1 MIKVNYNET
10 TGKVIGFD
18 KAMTPYIEITEE
30 QRRQPLP
37 DKYSYYA
44 VENGEFVI
52 KRRTPSEAETKADSI
67 ASIKKSDV
75 DITTNISEDG
85 MRVSKG
91 GEVVL
96 TANNGGVEA
105 RNLHATTYLII
116 GENSRFEDY
125 DNGSRTGCFWIRG

>member
-52 KRRTPSEAETKADSI
+52 KRRMPSEAETKADSI
-67 ASIKKSDV
+67 ASINQQIRELQGKLAATDYQALKYSEGW
-75 DITTNISEDG
+75 ITEKDYTEI
-85 MRVSKG
+85 K
-91 GEVVL
+91 
-96 TANNGGVEA
+96 ANRQSWRDAINQLQAQLKE
-105 RNLHATTYLII
+105 
-116 GENSRFEDY
+116 EE
-125 DNGSRTGCFWIRG
+125 

>member
-1 MIKVNYNET
+1 MIKVNYNEI

-52 KRRTPSEAETKADSI
+52 KRRTPCEAETKADTI
-67 ASIKKSDV
+67 ASINQQIRELQGKLSATDYQALKYSEGW
-75 DITTNISEDG
+75 ITEKDYMEI
-85 MRVSKG
+85 K
-91 GEVVL
+91 
-96 TANNGGVEA
+96 ANRQSWRDTINQLQAQLKE
-105 RNLHATTYLII
+105 
-116 GENSRFEDY
+116 EE
-125 DNGSRTGCFWIRG
+125 

>member
-18 KAMTPYIEITEE
+18 RAMTPYIEITEE

-52 KRRTPSEAETKADSI
+52 KRRTPSEAETKADTV
-67 ASIKKSDV
+67 ASINQQIRELQGKLAATDYQALKYSEGW
-75 DITTNISEDG
+75 ITEKDYTEI
-85 MRVSKG
+85 K
-91 GEVVL
+91 
-96 TANNGGVEA
+96 ANRQSWRDAINQLQAQLKE
-105 RNLHATTYLII
+105 
-116 GENSRFEDY
+116 EE
-125 DNGSRTGCFWIRG
+125 

>member
-52 KRRTPSEAETKADSI
+52 KRRTPSEAETKADTI
-67 ASIKKSDV
+67 ASINQQIRELQGKLAATDYQALEYSEGW
-75 DITTNISEDG
+75 ITEKDYMEI
-85 MRVSKG
+85 K
-91 GEVVL
+91 
-96 TANNGGVEA
+96 ANRQSWRDAINQLQAQLKE
-105 RNLHATTYLII
+105 
-116 GENSRFEDY
+116 EE
-125 DNGSRTGCFWIRG
+125 

>member
-1 MIKVNYNET
+1 MIKVNYDEA

-52 KRRTPSEAETKADSI
+52 KRRTPSEAETKADTI
-67 ASIKKSDV
+67 ASINQQIRELQGKLSATDYQALKYSEGW
-75 DITTNISEDG
+75 ITE
-85 MRVSKG
+85 
-91 GEVVL
+91 
-96 TANNGGVEA
+96 
-105 RNLHATTYLII
+105 
-116 GENSRFEDY
+116 EDY
-125 DNGSRTGCFWIRG
+125 TEIKANRQSWRDAINQLQAQLKEEE

>member
-1 MIKVNYNET
+1 MIKVNYNEA

-67 ASIKKSDV
+67 ASINQQIRELQGKLAATDYQALKYSEGW
-75 DITTNISEDG
+75 ITEKDYTEI
-85 MRVSKG
+85 K
-91 GEVVL
+91 
-96 TANNGGVEA
+96 ANRQSWRDTINQLQAQLKE
-105 RNLHATTYLII
+105 
-116 GENSRFEDY
+116 EE
-125 DNGSRTGCFWIRG
+125 

>member
-67 ASIKKSDV
+67 ASINQQIRELQGKLAATDYQALKY
-75 DITTNISEDG
+75 SEGWIAEKDYTEI
-85 MRVSKG
+85 K
-91 GEVVL
+91 
-96 TANNGGVEA
+96 ANRQSWRDAINQLQAQLKE
-105 RNLHATTYLII
+105 
-116 GENSRFEDY
+116 EE
-125 DNGSRTGCFWIRG
+125 

>member
-67 ASIKKSDV
+67 ASINQQIRELQDKLSATDYQALKYSEGW
-75 DITTNISEDG
+75 ITEKDYTEI
-85 MRVSKG
+85 K
-91 GEVVL
+91 
-96 TANNGGVEA
+96 ANRQSWRDAINQLQAQLKE
-105 RNLHATTYLII
+105 
-116 GENSRFEDY
+116 EE
-125 DNGSRTGCFWIRG
+125 

>member
-1 MIKVNYNET
+1 MIKVNYNEI

-52 KRRTPSEAETKADSI
+52 KRRTPSEAETKADTV
-67 ASIKKSDV
+67 ASINQQIRELQGKLSATDYQALKYSEGW
-75 DITTNISEDG
+75 ITEKDYTEI
-85 MRVSKG
+85 K
-91 GEVVL
+91 
-96 TANNGGVEA
+96 ANRQSWRDAINQLQAQLKE
-105 RNLHATTYLII
+105 
-116 GENSRFEDY
+116 EE
-125 DNGSRTGCFWIRG
+125 

>member
-1 MIKVNYNET
+1 MIKVNYDET

-67 ASIKKSDV
+67 ASINQQIRELQGKLSATDYQALKYSEGW
-75 DITTNISEDG
+75 ITEKDYTEI
-85 MRVSKG
+85 K
-91 GEVVL
+91 
-96 TANNGGVEA
+96 ANRQSWRDAINQLQAQLKE
-105 RNLHATTYLII
+105 
-116 GENSRFEDY
+116 EE
-125 DNGSRTGCFWIRG
+125 

>member
-44 VENGEFVI
+44 VENGEFMI
-52 KRRTPSEAETKADSI
+52 KCRTPSEAETKADTV
-67 ASIKKSDV
+67 ASINQQIRELQDKLSATDYQALKYSEGW
-75 DITTNISEDG
+75 ITEKDYTEI
-85 MRVSKG
+85 K
-91 GEVVL
+91 
-96 TANNGGVEA
+96 ANRQSWRDTINQLQAQLKE
-105 RNLHATTYLII
+105 
-116 GENSRFEDY
+116 EE
-125 DNGSRTGCFWIRG
+125 

>member
-52 KRRTPSEAETKADSI
+52 KRRTPSEAETKADTV
-67 ASIKKSDV
+67 ASINQQIRELQSKLSATDYQALKYSEGW
-75 DITTNISEDG
+75 ITEKDYTEI
-85 MRVSKG
+85 K
-91 GEVVL
+91 
-96 TANNGGVEA
+96 ANRQSWRDTINQLQAQLKE
-105 RNLHATTYLII
+105 
-116 GENSRFEDY
+116 EE
-125 DNGSRTGCFWIRG
+125 

>member
-18 KAMTPYIEITEE
+18 RAMTPYIEITEE

-67 ASIKKSDV
+67 ASINQQIRELQGKLAATDYQALKYSEGW
-75 DITTNISEDG
+75 ITEKDYTEI
-85 MRVSKG
+85 K
-91 GEVVL
+91 
-96 TANNGGVEA
+96 ANRQSWRDAINQLQAQLE
-105 RNLHATTYLII
+105 
-116 GENSRFEDY
+116 EEE
-125 DNGSRTGCFWIRG
+125 

>member
-52 KRRTPSEAETKADSI
+52 KRKTPSEAETKADTV
-67 ASIKKSDV
+67 ASINQQIRELQGKLAATDYQALKYSEGW
-75 DITTNISEDG
+75 ITEKDYTEIKANRQSWRDTINQLQAQLKE
-85 MRVSKG
+85 
-91 GEVVL
+91 GE
-96 TANNGGVEA
+96 
-105 RNLHATTYLII
+105 
-116 GENSRFEDY
+116 
-125 DNGSRTGCFWIRG
+125 

>member
-1 MIKVNYNET
+1 MIKVNYDET

-67 ASIKKSDV
+67 ASINQQIRELQVKLSATDYQALKYSEGW
-75 DITTNISEDG
+75 ITEKDYTEI
-85 MRVSKG
+85 K
-91 GEVVL
+91 
-96 TANNGGVEA
+96 ANRQSWRDAINQLQAQLKE
-105 RNLHATTYLII
+105 
-116 GENSRFEDY
+116 EE
-125 DNGSRTGCFWIRG
+125 

>member
-1 MIKVNYNET
+1 MEVNWGNVESYSEVQSVNET

-52 KRRTPSEAETKADSI
+52 KRRTPSEAETKADTV
-67 ASIKKSDV
+67 ASINQQIRELQGKLAATDYQAIKYSEGW
-75 DITTNISEDG
+75 ITEKDYTEI
-85 MRVSKG
+85 K
-91 GEVVL
+91 
-96 TANNGGVEA
+96 ANRQSWRDTINQLQAQLKE
-105 RNLHATTYLII
+105 
-116 GENSRFEDY
+116 EE
-125 DNGSRTGCFWIRG
+125 

>member
-52 KRRTPSEAETKADSI
+52 KRRTPSEAETKADTI
-67 ASIKKSDV
+67 ASINQQIRELQGKLSATDYQALKYSEGW
-75 DITTNISEDG
+75 ITEKDYTEI
-85 MRVSKG
+85 K
-91 GEVVL
+91 
-96 TANNGGVEA
+96 ANRQSWRDTINQLQAQLKE
-105 RNLHATTYLII
+105 
-116 GENSRFEDY
+116 EE
-125 DNGSRTGCFWIRG
+125 

>member
-10 TGKVIGFD
+10 TGKVIGFN

-52 KRRTPSEAETKADSI
+52 KRRTPSEAETKADTV
-67 ASIKKSDV
+67 ASINQQIRELQDKLSATDYQALKYSEGW
-75 DITTNISEDG
+75 ITEKDYTEI
-85 MRVSKG
+85 K
-91 GEVVL
+91 
-96 TANNGGVEA
+96 ANRQSWRDTINQLQAQLKE
-105 RNLHATTYLII
+105 
-116 GENSRFEDY
+116 EE
-125 DNGSRTGCFWIRG
+125 

>member
-52 KRRTPSEAETKADSI
+52 KRRTPSEAETKADTI
-67 ASIKKSDV
+67 ASINQQIRELQGKLAATDYQALKY
-75 DITTNISEDG
+75 SEGWIAEKDYTEI
-85 MRVSKG
+85 K
-91 GEVVL
+91 
-96 TANNGGVEA
+96 ANRQSWRDAINQLQAQLE
-105 RNLHATTYLII
+105 
-116 GENSRFEDY
+116 EEE
-125 DNGSRTGCFWIRG
+125 

>member
-1 MIKVNYNET
+1 MIKVNYNEI

-52 KRRTPSEAETKADSI
+52 KRRTPSEAETKADTI
-67 ASIKKSDV
+67 ASINQQIRELQGKLAATDYQALKYSEGW
-75 DITTNISEDG
+75 ITEKDYTEI
-85 MRVSKG
+85 K
-91 GEVVL
+91 
-96 TANNGGVEA
+96 ANRQSWRDTINQLQAQLKE
-105 RNLHATTYLII
+105 
-116 GENSRFEDY
+116 EE
-125 DNGSRTGCFWIRG
+125 

>member
-52 KRRTPSEAETKADSI
+52 KRRTPSEAETKADTI
-67 ASIKKSDV
+67 ASINQQIRELQGKLAATDYQALKYSEGW
-75 DITTNISEDG
+75 ITEKDYTEI
-85 MRVSKG
+85 K
-91 GEVVL
+91 
-96 TANNGGVEA
+96 ANRQSWRDTINQLQAQLKE
-105 RNLHATTYLII
+105 
-116 GENSRFEDY
+116 EE
-125 DNGSRTGCFWIRG
+125 

>member
-52 KRRTPSEAETKADSI
+52 KRRTPSEAETKADTI
-67 ASIKKSDV
+67 ASINQQIRELQSKLAATDYQALKYSEGW
-75 DITTNISEDG
+75 ITEKDYTEI
-85 MRVSKG
+85 K
-91 GEVVL
+91 
-96 TANNGGVEA
+96 ANRQSWRDAINQLQAQLKE
-105 RNLHATTYLII
+105 
-116 GENSRFEDY
+116 EE
-125 DNGSRTGCFWIRG
+125 

>member
-52 KRRTPSEAETKADSI
+52 KRKTPSEAETKADTI
-67 ASIKKSDV
+67 ASINQQIRELQGKLAATDYQALKYSEGW
-75 DITTNISEDG
+75 ITEKDYTEI
-85 MRVSKG
+85 K
-91 GEVVL
+91 
-96 TANNGGVEA
+96 ANRQSWRDTINQLQAQLE
-105 RNLHATTYLII
+105 
-116 GENSRFEDY
+116 EEE
-125 DNGSRTGCFWIRG
+125 

>member
-10 TGKVIGFD
+10 TGKVIGFN

-30 QRRQPLP
+30 QRRQSLP

-67 ASIKKSDV
+67 ASINQQIRELQGKLSATDYQALKYSEGW
-75 DITTNISEDG
+75 ITEKDYTEI
-85 MRVSKG
+85 K
-91 GEVVL
+91 
-96 TANNGGVEA
+96 ANRQSWRDAINQLQAQLKE
-105 RNLHATTYLII
+105 
-116 GENSRFEDY
+116 EE
-125 DNGSRTGCFWIRG
+125 

>member
-1 MIKVNYNET
+1 MIKVNYDET

-52 KRRTPSEAETKADSI
+52 KRRTPSEAETKADTI
-67 ASIKKSDV
+67 ASINQQIRELQDKLSATDYQALKYSEGW
-75 DITTNISEDG
+75 ITEKDYTEI
-85 MRVSKG
+85 K
-91 GEVVL
+91 
-96 TANNGGVEA
+96 ANRQSWRDTINQLQAQLKE
-105 RNLHATTYLII
+105 
-116 GENSRFEDY
+116 EE
-125 DNGSRTGCFWIRG
+125 

>member
-44 VENGEFVI
+44 VENGEFMI

-67 ASIKKSDV
+67 ASINQQIRELQSKLAATDYQALKYSEGW
-75 DITTNISEDG
+75 ITEKDYTEI
-85 MRVSKG
+85 K
-91 GEVVL
+91 
-96 TANNGGVEA
+96 ANRQSWRDTINQLQAQLKE
-105 RNLHATTYLII
+105 
-116 GENSRFEDY
+116 EE
-125 DNGSRTGCFWIRG
+125 

>member
-52 KRRTPSEAETKADSI
+52 KRRTPSEAETKADTV
-67 ASIKKSDV
+67 ASINQQIRELQGKLSATDYQALKYSEGW
-75 DITTNISEDG
+75 ITEKDYTEI
-85 MRVSKG
+85 K
-91 GEVVL
+91 
-96 TANNGGVEA
+96 ANRQSWRDAINQLQTQLKE
-105 RNLHATTYLII
+105 
-116 GENSRFEDY
+116 EE
-125 DNGSRTGCFWIRG
+125 

>member
-1 MIKVNYNET
+1 MIKVNYNES

-52 KRRTPSEAETKADSI
+52 KRRTPSEAETKADTV
-67 ASIKKSDV
+67 ASI
-75 DITTNISEDG
+75 NQQISELQGKLSATDYQALKYSEG
-85 MRVSKG
+85 WITEKDY
-91 GEVVL
+91 
-96 TANNGGVEA
+96 TAIKANRPSWRDAINQLQAQLKE
-105 RNLHATTYLII
+105 
-116 GENSRFEDY
+116 EE
-125 DNGSRTGCFWIRG
+125 

>member
-67 ASIKKSDV
+67 ASINQQIRELQSKLSATDYQALKYSEGW
-75 DITTNISEDG
+75 ITEKDYTEI
-85 MRVSKG
+85 K
-91 GEVVL
+91 
-96 TANNGGVEA
+96 ANRQSWRDAINQLQAQLKE
-105 RNLHATTYLII
+105 
-116 GENSRFEDY
+116 EE
-125 DNGSRTGCFWIRG
+125 

>member
-44 VENGEFVI
+44 IENGEFVI

-67 ASIKKSDV
+67 ASINQQIRELQGKLAATDYQALKYSEGW
-75 DITTNISEDG
+75 ITEKDYTEI
-85 MRVSKG
+85 K
-91 GEVVL
+91 
-96 TANNGGVEA
+96 ANRQSWRDAINQLQAQLKE
-105 RNLHATTYLII
+105 
-116 GENSRFEDY
+116 EE
-125 DNGSRTGCFWIRG
+125 

>member
-10 TGKVIGFD
+10 TGKVIGFN

-67 ASIKKSDV
+67 ASINQQIRELQGKLSATDYQALKYSEGW
-75 DITTNISEDG
+75 ITEKDYTEI
-85 MRVSKG
+85 K
-91 GEVVL
+91 
-96 TANNGGVEA
+96 ANRQSWRDTINQLQAQLKE
-105 RNLHATTYLII
+105 
-116 GENSRFEDY
+116 EE
-125 DNGSRTGCFWIRG
+125 

>member
-10 TGKVIGFD
+10 TGKVIGVD

-67 ASIKKSDV
+67 ASINQQIRELQGK
-75 DITTNISEDG
+75 
-85 MRVSKG
+85 
-91 GEVVL
+91 L
-96 TANNGGVEA
+96 TA
-105 RNLHATTYLII
+105 T
-116 GENSRFEDY
+116 DY
-125 DNGSRTGCFWIRG
+125 QALKYSEGWITEKDYTEIKANRQSWRDAINQLQAQLKEEE

>member
-1 MIKVNYNET
+1 MIKVNYNKT

-52 KRRTPSEAETKADSI
+52 KRKTPSEAETKADTI
-67 ASIKKSDV
+67 ASINQQIRELQGKLAATDYQALKYSEGW
-75 DITTNISEDG
+75 ITEKDYTEI
-85 MRVSKG
+85 K
-91 GEVVL
+91 
-96 TANNGGVEA
+96 ANRQSWRDAINQLQAQLKE
-105 RNLHATTYLII
+105 
-116 GENSRFEDY
+116 EE
-125 DNGSRTGCFWIRG
+125 

>member
-10 TGKVIGFD
+10 TGRVIGFD

-67 ASIKKSDV
+67 ASINQQIRELQDKLSATDYQALKYSEGW
-75 DITTNISEDG
+75 ITEKDYTEI
-85 MRVSKG
+85 K
-91 GEVVL
+91 
-96 TANNGGVEA
+96 ANRQSWRDAINQLQAQLKE
-105 RNLHATTYLII
+105 
-116 GENSRFEDY
+116 EE
-125 DNGSRTGCFWIRG
+125 